1 MRLTRLAGAAL
12 VMACAL
18 PVVSPGPAVA
28 AGYTCEGID
37 QETQRSATTDP
48 SVPYELLGI
57 ERAAALLQTRGVTPG
72 QGVKVAVVDS
82 GVEVPD
88 HAMAPLSVVGEQ
100 RFGTTE
106 PVTYGHG
113 TNIAGLIAGGARE
126 GGQPTGIAPGAGIVD
141 IRVYDDTGDDGEG
154 GIGQT
159 EVVDAVTW
167 LAAHAEDEGIGVV
180 VMAFSIPDSAALRE
194 AVHALSRRDVVIVAA
209 SGNRPAEGQADF
221 DTFGVQQPGEDA
233 AGEVFPAAYARDV
246 LALTT
251 TADGVPASGDQAPD
265 ASGSVL
271 LSSDIDAAVPTF
283 GAVTIALNGAT
294 CVIDQ
299 LATSWAAGVGAGV
312 VALVRSAYPQ
322 ENAAQIEARLLATA
336 SGRVTSPTTATG
348 AGVLQPVEALTQEL
362 TPTRAGGIDDMP
374 RQEREQPQVTAPVAA
389 TDPLVSTLS
398 AARWWG
404 LVGGAGLVV
413 ALLARP
419 LLRRR
424 RS

>member
-154 GIGQT
+154 GIGPT
-159 EVVDAVTW
+159 CAD
-167 LAAHAEDEGIGVV
+167 
-180 VMAFSIPDSAALRE
+180 
-194 AVHALSRRDVVIVAA
+194 RRPPE
-209 SGNRPAEGQADF
+209 S
-221 DTFGVQQPGEDA
+221 
-233 AGEVFPAAYARDV
+233 
-246 LALTT
+246 
-251 TADGVPASGDQAPD
+251 
-265 ASGSVL
+265 
-271 LSSDIDAAVPTF
+271 
-283 GAVTIALNGAT
+283 
-294 CVIDQ
+294 
-299 LATSWAAGVGAGV
+299 
-312 VALVRSAYPQ
+312 
-322 ENAAQIEARLLATA
+322 
-336 SGRVTSPTTATG
+336 
-348 AGVLQPVEALTQEL
+348 
-362 TPTRAGGIDDMP
+362 
-374 RQEREQPQVTAPVAA
+374 
-389 TDPLVSTLS
+389 
-398 AARWWG
+398 RWWKPAPPTG
-404 LVGGAGLVV
+404 TWWTSCGSSCS
-413 ALLARP
+413 RC
-419 LLRRR
+419 
-424 RS
+424 ST